1 MDKNND
7 KIRGW
12 LLKAVLAV
20 ILGMGSC
27 WTAKAYGDDE
37 GEWLSGFDW
46 PVYGSTFDFG
56 YIHRIRPDVKNA
68 INNDKAWKTIG
79 EAQWTDDYIG
89 GPLQYTTWSVEIQQS
104 TVYYGVFC
112 LKPYENKEGYNWEFR
127 NKELYID
134 ITDPEKV
141 MIGPTGRWSG
151 NGREKISVIQAVP
164 EVLHSKEYN
173 EFFTDDNYGVL
184 NDHTI
189 SFPPGAFWLIAAD
202 YYYNERYGEGWDTD
216 VRLLRRPV
224 DGCGLTITL
233 PDFTTRPKDYSL
245 RIVDDE
251 LHSGRNA
258 PVPEVLRYY
267 YPWSVV
273 ANYGLDIDNIYC
285 KFFPYKISAVT
296 NEIESDVIKTGEKIS
311 KDASRRAWFRYNI
324 YEKPSGLYSYV
335 LVATNRNGEVVG
347 KKYASK
353 WWQEYLDILRNEDLR
368 WSNWL
373 PSKVETVTYSDDIF
387 ASAYPEKYPYTKPY
401 EVQLR
406 AIKNLPGFLILR
418 DPYTTTRTGLVE
430 CQWDYYKEVGAFP
443 EGPYDILIDVRNPE
457 KVRIPCCM
465 LGISNGYG
473 DAMIESVEA
482 YNRRMGL
489 PEEGL
494 WGTFKDGQLYFPPGS
509 IYYYESKNL
518 EPRRVNLNDRFNFSV
533 SLKPYVSGID
543 DVTADEEENIHA
555 PEGIYNLQGVKLSPT
570 ADEADI
576 NALTP
581 GLYIINGK
589 KTMIRR

>member
-1 MDKNND
+1 MFMDKNND

-12 LLKAVLAV
+12 LLKVVLA
-20 ILGMGSC
+20 IALAIGGIG
-27 WTAKAYGDDE
+27 TGKANWVPE

-56 YIHRIRPDVKNA
+56 YIDRIRPEVKNA

-79 EAQWTDDYIG
+79 EAQWTDDFIG

-104 TVYYGVFC
+104 TLYHGVFC
-112 LKPYENKEGYNWEFR
+112 LKPYVNKVGYNWEFR

-134 ITDPEKV
+134 ATDPEKV
-141 MIGPTGRWSG
+141 MIGPTARWSG
-151 NGREKISVIQAVP
+151 AGHEVTAVIQAVP
-164 EVLHSKEYN
+164 ETPHGGDFNDL
-173 EFFTDDNYGVL
+173 FTDDNYGVL

-189 SFPPGAFWLIAAD
+189 SFPPGAFWLLAAD
-202 YYYNERYGEGWDTD
+202 YYYNERYGEGWDENI
-216 VRLLRRPV
+216 RALRRPV
-224 DGCGLTITL
+224 DGCGLIITL
-233 PDFTTRPKDYSL
+233 PETNDFRLEIKT
-245 RIVDDE
+245 DE
-251 LHSGRNA
+251 MPPGRNA
-258 PVPEVLRYY
+258 PVPEVLRNYA
-267 YPWSVV
+267 PWSIE
-273 ANYGLDIDNIYC
+273 AECGIDIKNLYC
-285 KFFPYKISAVT
+285 KFFPYDISDVT
-296 NEIESDVIKTGEKIS
+296 NEIKTDVINTGEKITFEI
-311 KDASRRAWFRYNI
+311 SRQAGFKYNI

-335 LVATNRNGEVVG
+335 LVATNRNGEIVG
-347 KKYASK
+347 EKYASK
-353 WWQEYLDILRNEDLR
+353 WWQEYLDILRSEKLM
-368 WSNWL
+368 WSHWQ

-387 ASAYPEKYPYTKPY
+387 SSVYPKKYPYKKPY
-401 EVQLR
+401 EVQLK

-418 DPYTTTRTGLVE
+418 DPYLTTRYGMVN
-430 CQWDYYKEVGAFP
+430 CQWEHYKGALL

-509 IYYYESKNL
+509 IYYYESKNP

-543 DVTADEEENIHA
+543 DVIADEEENIHA

-570 ADEADI
+570 VTEADI
-576 NALTP
+576 KALAP

-589 KTMIRR
+589 KTMLRR

>member
-1 MDKNND
+1 MNND

-12 LLKAVLAV
+12 LLKVVLA
-20 ILGMGSC
+20 IALGIGGIGSGMAN
-27 WTAKAYGDDE
+27 WIPYD
-37 GEWLSGFDW
+37 EWLYGFDW
-46 PVYGSTFDFG
+46 PYGGDDG
-56 YIHRIRPDVKNA
+56 YAYYLFSDIQDLSSKVKPNYT
-68 INNDKAWKTIG
+68 WRVIG
-79 EAQWTDDYIG
+79 EAQWTEDFVG
-89 GPLQYTTWSVEIQQS
+89 GPLQYTTWPVEIQECVS
-104 TVYYGVFC
+104 YPGVYY
-112 LKPYENKEGYNWEFR
+112 LQPYANIEGYN
-127 NKELYID
+127 NTTKIYID
-134 ITDPEKV
+134 ATDPQKV
-141 MIGPTGRWSG
+141 IIGTNGAIGRIG
-151 NGREKISVIQAVP
+151 NYNLCGLIQAIP
-164 EVLHSKEYN
+164 EQIHGKFLDECCI
-173 EFFTDDNYGVL
+173 EENYGKL
-184 NDHTI
+184 TDNTI
-189 SFPPGAFWLIAAD
+189 SFPPGAFWLFACD
-202 YYYNERYGEGWDTD
+202 FVTNKYGTGAVNIRAT
-216 VRLLRRPV
+216 RRPV
-224 DGCGLTITL
+224 YGCGLTIKL
-233 PDFTTRPKDYSL
+233 PDYDDRPKDYSL
-245 RIVDDE
+245 KLIDDK

-273 ANYGLDIDNIYC
+273 ADYGLDIDNIYC

-335 LVATNRNGEVVG
+335 LVATNRNGEIVG

-430 CQWDYYKEVGAFP
+430 CQWDYYKERGIFP

-473 DAMIESVEA
+473 EAMIESVEA

-570 ADEADI
+570 ADETDI